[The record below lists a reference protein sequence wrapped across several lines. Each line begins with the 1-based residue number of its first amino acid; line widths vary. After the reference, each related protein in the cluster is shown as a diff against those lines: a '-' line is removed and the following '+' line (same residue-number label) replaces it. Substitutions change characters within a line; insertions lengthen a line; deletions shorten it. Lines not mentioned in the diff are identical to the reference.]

1 MSIPA
6 PSSPP
11 QNFTAA
17 ALSPNSI
24 TLTWSPPPL
33 HSQNGNIR
41 EYRINMT
48 ELETG
53 MESTFSTADTSLNI
67 PLLHPYYT
75 YECIVTAFTV
85 ATGPHA
91 EVSVTTP
98 ENSEFIDCSLH

>member
-33 HSQNGNIR
+33 HSSQPAGL
-41 EYRINMT
+41 EYPGHLSKRK
-48 ELETG
+48 
-53 MESTFSTADTSLNI
+53 
-67 PLLHPYYT
+67 YYNAQ
-75 YECIVTAFTV
+75 YVK
-85 ATGPHA
+85 
-91 EVSVTTP
+91 
-98 ENSEFIDCSLH
+98 